1 METYTPKEAIERK
14 ISDFEFKYRLDIDLT
29 DPSLWEG
36 MQDEDQFNEFF
47 DLLIDRVH
55 ELEFIYYGN
64 SIKYLMENDAS
75 LNESIQM
82 AIDYGFEIEKLNSE
96 LLATLHHQATQLNA
110 LDQAFE
116 ELNRLF
122 NDYLKVK

>member
-29 DPSLWEG
+29 DPSLWKG
-36 MQDEDQFNEFF
+36 MQDEDQFYEFF

-55 ELEFIYYGN
+55 QLEFIYYGN

-82 AIDYGFEIEKLNSE
+82 AIDCGFKIEELNSE

>member
-82 AIDYGFEIEKLNSE
+82 AIDCGFEIEKLNSE

>member
-29 DPSLWEG
+29 EPSLWEG
-36 MQDEDQFNEFF
+36 MQDEDQFYEFF

-55 ELEFIYYGN
+55 DLEFIYYGN

-82 AIDYGFEIEKLNSE
+82 AIDCGFKIEDLNSE
-96 LLATLHHQATQLNA
+96 LRSSLRRIKS
-110 LDQAFE
+110 F
-116 ELNRLF
+116 
-122 NDYLKVK
+122 V

>member
-36 MQDEDQFNEFF
+36 MQDEDQFYEFF

-82 AIDYGFEIEKLNSE
+82 AIDCGFEIEKLNSE